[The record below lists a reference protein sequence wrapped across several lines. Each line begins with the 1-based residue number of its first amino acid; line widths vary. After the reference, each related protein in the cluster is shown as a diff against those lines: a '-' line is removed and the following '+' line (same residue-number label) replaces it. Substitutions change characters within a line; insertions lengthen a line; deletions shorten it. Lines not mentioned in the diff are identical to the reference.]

1 MKTYKYLLKQ
11 SVFSRILLAILVGL
25 FAKLITLPIF
35 IVYYYGLK
43 FFGKTYGELAT
54 AVASNSEAHRIS
66 VSQAISI
73 LVLAPI
79 IENLVIPLIF
89 WLCSHVYKKP
99 ILPIFFI
106 TLLAYFYHQ
115 AGSPQITGAVF
126 FFCYAA
132 FYSQCVQVVGRK
144 ESYLLTVIAH
154 FVTNLIAFSFMMA
167 LSKGY

>member
-1 MKTYKYLLKQ
+1 MEAYKYLLKH
-11 SVFSRILLAILVGL
+11 SFFSRMFLAVLVGF

-35 IVYYYGLK
+35 TVYYYGLK
-43 FFGKTYGELAT
+43 FFGQTYSELFT
-54 AVASNSEAHRIS
+54 AVANNLEAHAIQ

-99 ILPIFFI
+99 ILPIFLI
-106 TLLAYFYHQ
+106 TLLAYYYHQ
-115 AGSPQITGAVF
+115 AGSSQITGAVF

-154 FVTNLIAFSFMMA
+154 FVTNLIAFSFMM
-167 LSKGY
+167 GII